1 MKKLLFG
8 IAILAIAVMS
18 QAQRGG
24 FMMGGA
30 GGGANPAMLLGRED
44 VQKDLALTDAQKDKV
59 ATLTDQNAMRD
70 RFMKAMQDAGVSF
83 EDMRTDEGRKK
94 MQPIME
100 KMQADMK
107 KEIDAILTPEQ
118 SKRLG
123 QIGVQMAGNRAIL
136 QKDVAKALGITD
148 DQNEKIQN
156 LVKMQGDA
164 QRGLFQK
171 MQDGELTRED
181 LQDKMKKNGEIFDT
195 ELGKLLTDNQKAK
208 LKEMGGKPFEKK
220 DDGGL

>member
-30 GGGANPAMLLGRED
+30 QGGNPVMLLNRDD
-44 VQKDLALTDAQKDKV
+44 VKKDLALTDDQVTKLGA
-59 ATLTDQNAMRD
+59 LTDQNAMRD

-83 EDMRTDEGRKK
+83 EDMRSDEGRKK
-94 MQPIME
+94 MQPILE
-100 KMQADMK
+100 KIQADMK
-107 KEIDAILTPEQ
+107 KELDSILTPAQ

-123 QIGVQMAGNRAIL
+123 EINIQMSGNRAIL
-136 QKDVAKALGITD
+136 QKDVAKALNLTD
-148 DQNEKIQN
+148 DQNAKIADLQ
-156 LVKMQGDA
+156 KKQGDA
-164 QRGLFQK
+164 MRGLFQK
-171 MQDGELTRED
+171 VQDGELTRED
-181 LQDKMKKNGEIFDT
+181 MQDKMKKNNEIFDT
-195 ELGKLLTDNQKAK
+195 ELGKILTDKQKAQ

-220 DDGGL
+220 DDEI

>member
-30 GGGANPAMLLGRED
+30 QGGNPVMLLNRDD
-44 VQKDLALTDAQKDKV
+44 VKKDLALTDDQVTKLGA
-59 ATLTDQNAMRD
+59 LTDQNAMRD

-83 EDMRTDEGRKK
+83 EDMRSDEGRKK
-94 MQPIME
+94 MQPILE
-100 KMQADMK
+100 KIQADMK
-107 KEIDAILTPEQ
+107 KELDSILTPAQ

-123 QIGVQMAGNRAIL
+123 EINIQMSGNRAIL
-136 QKDVAKALGITD
+136 QKDVAKALNLTD
-148 DQNEKIQN
+148 DQNAKIADLQ
-156 LVKMQGDA
+156 KKQGDA
-164 QRGLFQK
+164 MRGLFQK
-171 MQDGELTRED
+171 VQDGELTRED
-181 LQDKMKKNGEIFDT
+181 MQDKMKKNNEIFDT
-195 ELGKLLTDNQKAK
+195 ELGKILTDKQKAQ

-220 DDGGL
+220 DDGI